1 MILLSPNAGTGIING
16 RSSNVLNWDDCRF
29 PWAYPLYKNM
39 LANFWTPFEINMSE
53 DIKQWG
59 RLAEEERIAFKKIIG
74 LLAFL
79 DSIQTDYSSKVADYL
94 TDSSLAALMTVLS
107 FQEVVHNQSYS
118 YVLSSL
124 VTRQEQ
130 EEVFEYWKHDQVLR
144 ERNEFIVEGY
154 QAFVETPEPLT
165 FLRSIVYDVI
175 LEGLNFYSG
184 FAFFYNLARHQKM
197 VSTSTMINYINRDEQ
212 LHVRLFVQIYRELL
226 QEVPELNTEENRNYV
241 TESFRRAAEL
251 EIRWGKPSSVTV
263 LTGFNLMNSG
273 PISALWP
280 TNGLMNWVRSVLFP
294 DTARIPCAGS
304 SPIRMSTGGNRTFL
318 KGNPASTARFLRTT
332 VLMNCNGGTGSFF
345 EKPCKKSFT
354 GGAHRVSM
362 AVKNSEKVCE
372 TRSRPTRPPLNH
384 TAFSAWVGI

>member
-1 MILLSPNAGTGIING
+1 MQKRKLYDPAAPNAGTGIING

-59 RLAEEERIAFKKIIG
+59 RLAEEEQVAFKKIIG

-124 VTRQEQ
+124 VTRREQ

-154 QAFVETPEPLT
+154 QAFVEKPEPLT

-226 QEVPELNTEENRNYV
+226 EEIPELNTEENRNFV

-251 EIRWGKPSSVTV
+251 EIRWGETV
-263 LTGFNLMNSG
+263 LGDRFDGIRPDELRAYIRFMANKRAHELGAERPFAGYRKNPMR
-273 PISALWP
+273 
-280 TNGLMNWVRSVLFP
+280 WVIAYQDV
-294 DTARIPCAGS
+294 
-304 SPIRMSTGGNRTFL
+304 NRG
-318 KGNPASTARFLRTT
+318 KQD
-332 VLMNCNGGTGSFF
+332 FF
-345 EKPCKKSFT
+345 EGKS
-354 GGAHRVSM
+354 RQYSKVSSD
-362 AVKNSEKVCE
+362 NGFDE
-372 TRSRPTRPPLNH
+372 L
-384 TAFSAWVGI
+384 